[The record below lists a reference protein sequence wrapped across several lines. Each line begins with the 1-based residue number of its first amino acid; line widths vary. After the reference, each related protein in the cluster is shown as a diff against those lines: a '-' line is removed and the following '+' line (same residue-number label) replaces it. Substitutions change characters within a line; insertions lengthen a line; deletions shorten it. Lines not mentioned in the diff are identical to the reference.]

1 MKWFSTKIDGD
12 RGGYKLEIKVS
23 AELVPT
29 ENSEKYGQQFWYS
42 MAYRWFQSL
51 PPSSQTP
58 RVQISPS
65 YEDTSYRDHHKG
77 LILTRLQQRPY
88 FQIGSHSE
96 ILEVDFAVSF
106 EGMHFTP

>member
-1 MKWFSTKIDGD
+1 M
-12 RGGYKLEIKVS
+12 S

-65 YEDTSYRDHHKG
+65 YEDTSYIDHHKG

>member
-51 PPSSQTP
+51 PPSSQSKHPVFKFLLHMKTP
-58 RVQISPS
+58 AIETTIKASS
-65 YEDTSYRDHHKG
+65 
-77 LILTRLQQRPY
+77 
-88 FQIGSHSE
+88 
-96 ILEVDFAVSF
+96 
-106 EGMHFTP
+106 